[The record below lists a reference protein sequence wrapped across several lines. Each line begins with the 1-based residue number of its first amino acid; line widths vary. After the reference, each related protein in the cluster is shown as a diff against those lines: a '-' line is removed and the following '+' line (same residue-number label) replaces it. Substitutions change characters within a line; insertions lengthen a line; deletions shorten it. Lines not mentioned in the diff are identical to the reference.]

1 MHQFRPCK
9 MCGGEAVYIHLP
21 PVDKFDA
28 EHQAVCKG
36 CDYKTQIYKY
46 SFPMLREWNSKKER
60 K

>member
-1 MHQFRPCK
+1 